1 MIDLKRADR
10 IIRMLIVASRNL
22 LKADKRTNASR
33 GLPIASRLA
42 TSSRLLLLCGPS
54 HWDMWWC
61 SGPSR
66 TSGACLTIGSELE
79 TAREIQLSILPS
91 EVPSVSNLRIAAAC
105 HARSAVAGD
114 FYQFIPVDPH
124 RLGVLVADV
133 SGHGVPAALISS
145 MLKVAMQSVAANA
158 DDPSQVL

>member
-1 MIDLKRADR
+1 M
-10 IIRMLIVASRNL
+10 
-22 LKADKRTNASR
+22 
-33 GLPIASRLA
+33 
-42 TSSRLLLLCGPS
+42 
-54 HWDMWWC
+54 
-61 SGPSR
+61 
-66 TSGACLTIGSELE
+66 
-79 TAREIQLSILPS
+79 SILPS